1 MEAIPLLTQLSTV
14 PTKVARSTTKQIQQL
29 VEKQQC
35 YRKDQIKKTISL
47 AALHSRGDGIRIK
60 ELEQELK
67 AAFGRIEQLEQ
78 LTKTQSE
85 QISKMSTWI
94 TKTEQQYKGKGKGK
108 GVSKGKGKGEYHS
121 AYSYGDFDY

>member
-14 PTKVARSTTKQIQQL
+14 PTKVARSTTNQIQQL

-35 YRKDQIKKTISL
+35 YRKDQIKNTISL

-94 TKTEQQYKGKGKGK
+94 TKTEQQYKSIKRKRER
-108 GVSKGKGKGEYHS
+108 GVSLNIQLWRLRLLE
-121 AYSYGDFDY
+121 